1 MLFPTNLSS
10 VSADEKVHSNGHDLE
25 PARRRRRR
33 LLRHS
38 RYHQFHPSNHPLLP
52 HVTFLHQRHLWPKYL
67 DITIRKDG
75 NRSLYLSR
83 YSTRCGGG
91 HSIRYDV
98 IVGKEEVRKCFLT
111 IFRTSCLDRPAIYV
125 STESMDGADNRII
138 LIFAGQATRILDNI
152 GDVFRVVVP
161 MVVYFVIMWT
171 STFFL
176 VHWLSRRR
184 GGARKY
190 GYKMAVVQSFTA
202 GSNK

>member
-1 MLFPTNLSS
+1 M
-10 VSADEKVHSNGHDLE
+10 HRNGDDLE

-38 RYHQFHPSNHPLLP
+38 GHNQLDPSNHLILT
-52 HVTFLHQRHLWPKYL
+52 HVTILHQRHLWPEHL

-75 NRSLYLSR
+75 NRSLHLSR
-83 YSTRCGGG
+83 YSPRCWGG

-98 IVGKEEVRKCFLT
+98 IVGKEEVRERFLT
-111 IFRTSCLDRPAIYV
+111 VLWPTCFNRSAIYV
-125 STESMDGADNRII
+125 STENMDGADDRII

>member
-1 MLFPTNLSS
+1 VCAN
-10 VSADEKVHSNGHDLE
+10 EKVHSNGDDLE
-25 PARRRRRR
+25 PARRRRWR

-38 RYHQFHPSNHPLLP
+38 RDNQLDPSNHPLLP
-52 HVTFLHQRHLWPKYL
+52 HVTFLHQRHLGSKHL
-67 DITIRKDG
+67 NITIRKDG

-83 YSTRCGGG
+83 YSPRCGGG
-91 HSIRYDV
+91 HSVQYDV
-98 IVGKEEVRKCFLT
+98 IVGKEEVRECFLT
-111 IFRTSCLDRPAIYV
+111 IFRTIGVDWSAVYV
-125 STESMDGADNRII
+125 SNETLVGTDDRII